1 MYHLIFIVKIKNNMK
16 VCILGDGLTSLTLAK
31 ALVNLN
37 VYVDIFSEKKN
48 SIYSQTR
55 TLGISKSN
63 VDFFNKNII
72 NFEKIL
78 WKLKK
83 IEIFSENLKKEN
95 LLNFENDNNYLFS
108 TVKNYDLYELLIKDL
123 NKNKYYKKKLY
134 RGKSLSFINEYDLII
149 NCDYFHHI
157 TKKYFNKK
165 IVKEYNSRAYT
176 TIIKHENILNDSAI
190 QIFTKRGPL
199 AFLPISDTQ
208 TSVVYSL
215 HNLFFSKKENI
226 SLLINKYNF
235 KYKIQKIQKIQSFE
249 LKSLN
254 LRSYFHKNIL
264 AFGDLLHRVHPLAG
278 QGFNM
283 TIRDIKLLSEII
295 QNRANLGLPLDV
307 SVCLDFEK
315 KIRHKNY
322 VFSNGIDFIHEFFN
336 FERKTNMNVLSKS
349 VKFLGKNYS
358 LNKLFTKIADR
369 GL

>member
-1 MYHLIFIVKIKNNMK
+1 MK
-16 VCILGDGLTSLTLAK
+16 VCIVGNSLSVLSLAK

-37 VYVDIFSEKKN
+37 IYVDILSPKKIDKPDK
-48 SIYSQTR
+48 SR
-55 TLGISKSN
+55 TIGISKSN
-63 VDFFNKNII
+63 IEFINKHII
-72 NFEKIL
+72 NIHKII
-78 WKLKK
+78 WKVNK
-83 IEIFSENLKKEN
+83 IEIYSDNLKNKK
-95 LLNFENDNNYLFS
+95 LLNFENNDELFS
-108 TVKNYDLYELLIKDL
+108 IVKNLQFLNLLEKSLLKNKFFKKKSFLNNLNTYDLV
-123 NKNKYYKKKLY
+123 
-134 RGKSLSFINEYDLII
+134 INA
-149 NCDYFHHI
+149 DYSNI
-157 TKKYFNKK
+157 LTKKYFSKK
-165 IVKEYNSRAYT
+165 IIKKYNSTAYV
-176 TIIKHENILNDSAI
+176 TIIKHLKIKNNIAT